1 VSLGFVSHRVIHLL
15 SLLWVAGL
23 IEDLLIVDYF
33 MGGHDELWLRTPL
46 VIGDIVPC
54 LEPYPLLTLGEEP
67 VVAGCAFSG
76 LHE

>member
-15 SLLWVAGL
+15 SLFWVACL
-23 IEDLLIVDYF
+23 VENLLIVDYF
-33 MGGHDELWLRTPL
+33 MGGHDKLWLRAPL

-54 LEPYPLLTLGEEP
+54 LEPDPLLALGEEP
-67 VVAGCAFSG
+67 VVTGGAFSS